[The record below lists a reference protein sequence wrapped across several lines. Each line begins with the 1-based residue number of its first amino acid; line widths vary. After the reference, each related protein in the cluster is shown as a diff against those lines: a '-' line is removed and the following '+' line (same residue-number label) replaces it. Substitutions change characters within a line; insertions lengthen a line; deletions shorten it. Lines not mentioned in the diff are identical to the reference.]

1 VEALVKSQS
10 SQIVILLY
18 KKMSGGFIFEALAVQ
33 PSLIGYNKADL
44 SALYAM
50 KTTEQ
55 EKDRMEL
62 DDAKLLAEYRAGNS
76 EALGELVEKYR
87 RPLFGF
93 ILRFSE
99 GREDADEVFQEVWVR
114 AIKNMNRYRQKSL
127 LSWLFRIAH
136 NLMIDRIR
144 RNRPVVSLDTPA
156 CEGGSPLSEQLRTF
170 NIGPDY
176 ETAGRDLGVR
186 IEVAA
191 AKLPPEQREV
201 FWLRMQAD
209 LSFKEIA
216 KIQKCSI
223 NTALARMQ
231 YALSKLRGELAG
243 EYRELQEAGI

>member
-1 VEALVKSQS
+1 
-10 SQIVILLY
+10 
-18 KKMSGGFIFEALAVQ
+18 
-33 PSLIGYNKADL
+33 
-44 SALYAM
+44 M
-50 KTTEQ
+50 KTTEL
-55 EKDRMEL
+55 ERIRMDQ
-62 DDAKLLAEYRAGNS
+62 DDAKLLAEYRAGDD
-76 EALGELVEKYR
+76 EALGILVEKYR

-93 ILRFSE
+93 IIRFSE

-144 RNRPVVSLDTPA
+144 RCRPEVSLDTPA
-156 CEGGSPLSEQLRTF
+156 QAGASALADHLAGTIL
-170 NIGPDY
+170 GPDR
-176 ETAGRDLGVR
+176 ESSGRDLGLC
-186 IEVAA
+186 IEAAA

-231 YALSKLRGELAG
+231 YALSKLRNELAV
-243 EYRELQEAGI
+243 EYREIQEAGI

>member
-1 VEALVKSQS
+1 
-10 SQIVILLY
+10 
-18 KKMSGGFIFEALAVQ
+18 
-33 PSLIGYNKADL
+33 
-44 SALYAM
+44 M
-50 KTTEQ
+50 KTT
-55 EKDRMEL
+55 DRENKRMDQ
-62 DDAKLLAEYRAGNS
+62 DDAKLLAEYRAGNA
-76 EALGELVEKYR
+76 EALGELVEKYK

-144 RNRPVVSLDTPA
+144 RNRHNLSLDTPA
-156 CEGGSPLSEQLRTF
+156 SEDGLSLGEQLASPLA
-170 NIGPDY
+170 GPDGL
-176 ETAGRDLGVR
+176 AGGRDLGLR
-186 IEVAA
+186 IEAA
-191 AKLPPEQREV
+191 AGKLPPEQREV

-209 LSFKEIA
+209 FSFKEIA

-231 YALSKLRGELAG
+231 YALSKLRNELGG
-243 EYRELQEAGI
+243 EYRELQGEEQ

>member
-1 VEALVKSQS
+1 
-10 SQIVILLY
+10 
-18 KKMSGGFIFEALAVQ
+18 
-33 PSLIGYNKADL
+33 
-44 SALYAM
+44 M

-55 EKDRMEL
+55 ETKRMER
-62 DDAKLLAEYRAGNS
+62 DDAELLADYHAGDS
-76 EALGELVEKYR
+76 EALGQLVEKYR

-99 GREDADEVFQEVWVR
+99 GREDADEVFQEVWVK

-144 RNRPVVSLDTPA
+144 RSRAEVSFDTPA
-156 CEGGSPLSEQLRTF
+156 QAGVPSLADQLAGT
-170 NIGPDY
+170 IPGPDS
-176 ETAGRDLGVR
+176 ETGGRELGSR
-186 IEVAA
+186 IEAAA
-191 AKLPPEQREV
+191 AKLPVEQREV

-231 YALSKLRGELAG
+231 YALSKLRNELAG
-243 EYRELQEAGI
+243 EYRELQGAGK

>member
-1 VEALVKSQS
+1 
-10 SQIVILLY
+10 
-18 KKMSGGFIFEALAVQ
+18 
-33 PSLIGYNKADL
+33 
-44 SALYAM
+44 M
-50 KTTEQ
+50 KTTDIERT
-55 EKDRMEL
+55 RMDQ
-62 DDAKLLAEYRAGNS
+62 DDAKLLAAYRAGDS
-76 EALGELVEKYR
+76 EALGVLVEKYK

-136 NLMIDRIR
+136 NLMIDRVR
-144 RNRPVVSLDTPA
+144 RRKFVISLDTPVS
-156 CEGGSPLSEQLRTF
+156 EDGMSLGEQLAGTGL
-170 NIGPDY
+170 GPDS
-176 ETAGRDLGVR
+176 ETGGRELGLR
-186 IEVAA
+186 IEAA
-191 AKLPPEQREV
+191 AARLPLEQREV

-231 YALSKLRGELAG
+231 YAVSKLRKELAD